1 MLLADTHMTTVT
13 GVDVHTT
20 TVPPYNP
27 IHPYIG
33 IVIDPADYIPFLG
46 TNVTVNG
53 MKRGVSDTSGILL
66 TMSHI
71 PLVGAFTMAPVI
83 GHESMNFFSSQSVF
97 SDGSRLSP
105 KGYMVMTCND
115 TGLPLSATMGK
126 SKAGKKK
133 LKPTLFAPT
142 SFSIPA
148 PTGKPVFVGGPY
160 IPDIGGAAMGMLSSI
175 GFSSVLKAAVKSSS
189 KIGKKILTE
198 FNHKILKSKVMQKV
212 PGTKK
217 LSEKFCKMGFEPV
230 DLVSGVVVY
239 EGLDFRFPS
248 PVPLSWER
256 SWYSD
261 SHYTGWLGHGVHSIY
276 DRTVQELPED
286 DAVALRMEDGRAV
299 AFPTIAEGE
308 EFYLR
313 EERITLKHTKTGYE
327 AHDHDTWMTYVFD
340 LREGDG
346 RTFRMTK
353 AVNPDGLG
361 ITIGFSNGKP
371 SE

>member
-53 MKRGVSDTSGILL
+53 MKRGVSDTSGMLL

-160 IPDIGGAAMGMLSSI
+160 IPDIGGAAMGLLSSI
-175 GFSSVLKAAVKSSS
+175 GFSSVLKAAVKAAAR
-189 KIGKKILTE
+189 LARR
-198 FNHKILKSKVMQKV
+198 
-212 PGTKK
+212 
-217 LSEKFCKMGFEPV
+217 
-230 DLVSGVVVY
+230 Y
-239 EGLDFRFPS
+239 
-248 PVPLSWER
+248 
-256 SWYSD
+256 
-261 SHYTGWLGHGVHSIY
+261 
-276 DRTVQELPED
+276 
-286 DAVALRMEDGRAV
+286 
-299 AFPTIAEGE
+299 
-308 EFYLR
+308 
-313 EERITLKHTKTGYE
+313 
-327 AHDHDTWMTYVFD
+327 
-340 LREGDG
+340 
-346 RTFRMTK
+346 
-353 AVNPDGLG
+353 
-361 ITIGFSNGKP
+361 
-371 SE
+371 